1 MPQITRRS
9 AIATLAVAGIS
20 IPALLQGQ
28 PVSTRS
34 QEQPHM
40 QAALEAL
47 KNAKKHLD
55 EAEADKAGHR
65 KKAIELVENAIRE
78 VEQGMK
84 AGEKHEEKHEKDEKK
99 KP

>member
-1 MPQITRRS
+1 MSQITRRS
-9 AIATLAVAGIS
+9 ALATLAAAGIS
-20 IPALLQGQ
+20 LPALLQAQGK
-28 PVSTRS
+28 PAHE

-55 EAEADKAGHR
+55 EAEADKEGHR
-65 KKAIELVENAIRE
+65 KKAMELVENAIRE